1 MDAPPSRPSQARPE
15 TKSVDIASPEAI
27 PWWRGRGVA
36 SSLAFWGG
44 LLLIVLYI
52 LSVREERLSFPESQG
67 PLGYYFVFQD
77 MRLEDRSRDAVT
89 FVKAQ
94 EAEYDPAEAQVRLV
108 APEVIIHGT
117 AGEEICRAV
126 AGSGLADVP
135 DVTELFP
142 STLGDIRLATDVQI
156 HYSESGQ
163 PRILSTS
170 GEVSFFPD
178 YRVLICQD
186 RTRVESPGGPS
197 AFFKEGFLFE
207 LTQAGR
213 HVTTGKSVKERLQD
227 IQSDRDAK
235 QKKKRSRE

>member
-1 MDAPPSRPSQARPE
+1 
-15 TKSVDIASPEAI
+15 V
-27 PWWRGRGVA
+27 

-52 LSVREERLSFPESQG
+52 LSIREEELSFPQSQG
-67 PLGYYFVFQD
+67 ALGYYFVFKN
-77 MRLEDRSRDAVT
+77 MSLEDRSRDAVT
-89 FVKAQ
+89 FVNAQ

-108 APEVIIHGT
+108 APEVIINGT
-117 AGEEICRAV
+117 AGEEICRAI

-156 HYSESGQ
+156 HYKDKESGRPQ
-163 PRILSTS
+163 ILSTS
-170 GEVSFFPD
+170 GEVFFFPD
-178 YRVLICQD
+178 YSVLICQD
-186 RTRVESPGGPS
+186 RTRVESPGGAS
-197 AFFKEGFLFE
+197 FFLKEGFLYE

-213 HVTTGKSVKERLQD
+213 HATTGKSVKERLQA

-235 QKKKRSRE
+235 QKKRRSRE